1 MNLEKKG
8 RLIWTKLFFK
18 NHVYLCIELTGSE
31 NALVVASVVEHFY
44 FFMSVEGFLTHLLIF
59 TIINTSNIQ
68 KSPTIIFS
76 FYFSVFQATISLT
89 ACL

>member
-1 MNLEKKG
+1 MDQ
-8 RLIWTKLFFK
+8 IFFL

-31 NALVVASVVEHFY
+31 NALVVASVVEYFY
-44 FFMSVEGFLTHLLIF
+44 FFISVEGFLTHLFIS

-68 KSPTIIFS
+68 KSPTIIFNL
-76 FYFSVFQATISLT
+76 YFSVFQATISLI